1 MSDIQKIL
9 KSIADSMDIFTK
21 EQMRIKLY
29 TIVDTL
35 GGINDYYHKDAVKSA
50 LCIKEEE
57 DA

>member
-9 KSIADSMDIFTK
+9 KSIADSMDVMTK
-21 EQMRIKLY
+21 DQMRIKLY

-35 GGINDYYHKDAVKSA
+35 GGISGYYHNDAVKSA
-50 LCIKEEE
+50 LCVKEEE